1 MLFRVKKFVI
11 IVATTV
17 TTIAKM
23 QLKIRKIGNSLG
35 ASMPKELLEKLMVK
49 EGDTVY
55 VTETPEGILLSPYD
69 PEFAE
74 VLEVSKDISHRYKN
88 ALKKLAE

>member
-1 MLFRVKKFVI
+1 
-11 IVATTV
+11 
-17 TTIAKM
+17 M

-35 ASMPKELLEKLMVK
+35 ASMPKELIEKLMVK
-49 EGDTVY
+49 EGDTLY
-55 VTETPEGILLSPYD
+55 VTETAEGILLSPYD

-74 VLEVSKDISHRYKN
+74 VLQASKDISHRYKN

>member
-1 MLFRVKKFVI
+1 MK
-11 IVATTV
+11 
-17 TTIAKM
+17 
-23 QLKIRKIGNSLG
+23 LKIRKIGNSLG
-35 ASMPKELLEKLMVK
+35 ASIPKEILEKLMVK
-49 EGDTVY
+49 EGDFLY

-74 VLEVSKDISHRYKN
+74 VLQVAKDVSNRYRN